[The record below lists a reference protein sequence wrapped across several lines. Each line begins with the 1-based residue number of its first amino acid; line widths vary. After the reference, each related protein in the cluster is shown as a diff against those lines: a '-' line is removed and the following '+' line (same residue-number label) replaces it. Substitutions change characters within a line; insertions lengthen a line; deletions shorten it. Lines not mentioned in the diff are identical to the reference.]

1 MINSRQ
7 RVLTALSHQ
16 QPDRTPVDL
25 LAVPEIWSQ
34 LLSHFKTEN
43 REEVLRAL
51 HVDCRRVS
59 YDSYA
64 VPPEHITA
72 GGTVDWTDHPARTT
86 TERVYRLRKDERLMD
101 IWGAR
106 RRLAAHPFGTY
117 EELAEF
123 PLAKAETMGDLAAY
137 QWPTPDWFNFTQLP
151 AELQYLDSAGEVHIR
166 YRIGS
171 MFETAWSL
179 RGFEQTLIDL
189 AESPDMPGY
198 VMDRILEVHLANL
211 DAVVKATNGRLDM
224 VYYYDDLA
232 SMENL
237 LMSPASYRRII
248 KPRQEKL
255 FAAAK
260 AHGLPVMYHC
270 DGSIFKLIPDLL
282 EMGLSLLNPIQVNAK
297 DMSAA
302 NVKQAFGD
310 RLSFHGGVDI
320 VDLLPR
326 GTVDE
331 VRTGIHSLVQTLGR
345 GGGYILAP
353 SHHLQAD
360 TPLENVLAMYELDL
374 R

>member
-1 MINSRQ
+1 MTTSRN

-25 LAVPEIWSQ
+25 LAVPQIWD
-34 LLSHFKTEN
+34 LLLKHFGVDT

-51 HVDCRRVS
+51 QVDCRRVS

-64 VPPEHITA
+64 IPPERVTA
-72 GGTVDWTDHPARTT
+72 GGVIDWTDHPACTT
-86 TERVYRLRKDERLMD
+86 TERVYRLRRNDRLVD

-106 RRLAAHPFGTY
+106 RKLAVHPYGVY

-123 PLAKAETMGDLAAY
+123 PLAKAETITDLAGFD
-137 QWPTPDWFNFTQLP
+137 WPSPDWFDFSSLP
-151 AELQYLDSAGEVHIR
+151 AELKALDSGGEVHIR

-171 MFETAWSL
+171 LFETAWSL

-189 AESPDMPGY
+189 AEAPEIPGY
-198 VMDRILEVHLANL
+198 IMDRILEVHLANL
-211 DAVVKATNGRLDM
+211 ESAVKAAAGRLDM

-232 SMENL
+232 SMDNL
-237 LMSPASYRRII
+237 LMSPAAYRRII

-255 FAAAK
+255 LAAARE
-260 AHGLPVMYHC
+260 HDLPVMYHC
-270 DGSIFKLIPDLL
+270 DGSIFKLIPDLMD
-282 EMGLSLLNPIQVNAK
+282 MGVTLLNPVQVNAK
-297 DMSAA
+297 DMSAD
-302 NVKQAFGD
+302 NLKERFGE

-320 VDLLPR
+320 VNLLPR
-326 GTVDE
+326 GTTDE
-331 VRTGIHSLVQTLGR
+331 VRSGVRHLVDTLGQ
-345 GGGYILAP
+345 GGGYIMAP

-360 TPLENVLAMYELDL
+360 TPLDNVLAMYDPAI